1 MMRVI
6 QVLRVLSIALLIL
19 PLIATAA
26 GAIYVEGQAPP
37 DDGQMHILAAEDGLS
52 TNDAVPLDS
61 APADGSDIIP
71 ISAMEPSGYT
81 VPPMASSAMPFTDLQ
96 AQLIIPSLSITN
108 NPGVSTELV
117 VGHIEPPMI
126 PGYWDN
132 VDMDSLKTNMPML
145 TISGFDNPVLV

>member
-6 QVLRVLSIALLIL
+6 QVLRVLSIALLII

-26 GAIYVEGQAPP
+26 GAMYVEGQATP
-37 DDGQMHILAAEDGLS
+37 DDGQMHIMSENVGLS
-52 TNDAVPLDS
+52 TNDGVPLGS
-61 APADGSDIIP
+61 APVDGSGIIP

-81 VPPMASSAMPFTDLQ
+81 VPPMATPAMPFTDLP

-108 NPGVSTELV
+108 NPGVSTGLA

-145 TISGFDNPVLV
+145 TISGPDNPVSA

>member
-6 QVLRVLSIALLIL
+6 QVLRVLSIALLII

-26 GAIYVEGQAPP
+26 GAMYVECQTTP
-37 DDGQMHILAAEDGLS
+37 DDGQMHIMSADDGLS

-61 APADGSDIIP
+61 APADGGDIIP

-81 VPPMASSAMPFTDLQ
+81 VPPTASPAISYTDLQ

-108 NPGVSTELV
+108 NPGVCTDVV
-117 VGHIEPPMI
+117 VGHIEPSMLS
-126 PGYWDN
+126 GYWDN
-132 VDMDSLKTNMPML
+132 VDMDSLKTNMPVL
-145 TISGFDNPVLV
+145 TLSGFNYPVLV